1 MPEKITIVKDG
12 GEQVN
17 SNIVSVFLI
26 PDMNKKYIITTE
38 NAVDPHGLT
47 VLHVSEIQGDTLVKV
62 ATDEEWATIKTI
74 MRAIISGSVGNYQYI
89 PSFETINA
97 AGAYSRDISVSAPA
111 SKQMID
117 GYASGEK
124 IEPVE
129 EVAEEET
136 IDTANVDSI
145 FPTAPV
151 DTEENEVVPGIAM
164 DDPVTIE
171 NTPEQPEVD
180 PSVQGAMPLDP
191 ATLPVQEPV
200 PQAPAQVAPAPQAP
214 TPVIQQAVPT
224 PVIQEPQAPA
234 PAPAA
239 APAPESVPT
248 PVAPAPVAPVATPV
262 PEQPVAPAP
271 QAEAPVPGAELVP
284 QANPA
289 VNPTTVVPE
298 VMEQP
303 IPTPDSIVQDV
314 AVVEPA
320 PEAVLDKVDEVTAAV
335 NNVANEA
342 TTPNGAAVAVPAD
355 PNAVEVNAPVAQD
368 SVAPEIDALTA
379 ASTIVDVNPAVE
391 PAPAQVVQDT
401 TAQATESIVDVLTPV
416 PDTEVVTTPAPI
428 VDVSDAPA
436 AEIPVAEEA
445 PQEETLTEVPTI
457 PEVVSEDQQEAPV
470 PVPESVPQETPVEVA
485 QVPAA
490 PAEAAPENAVPEIPV
505 IGTVTPVQNIPQAPQ
520 QSVVVN
526 QSTAMPQTSAMKNLG
541 ITLDFGSQPSLDSN
555 ATLDEIVAGAQEL
568 FIEGTKNLV
577 LVMTE
582 KLYKDLREKE
592 EELKKREI
600 VLAQR
605 ERAINDSTLAM
616 MNGEMMGQPM
626 MGGMMGQPMMGQPM
640 MGGMMQQPMMGQP
653 MMGGMMQQ
661 PMMGQQPVGTQVPP
675 QTDQANGQV

>member
-12 GEQVN
+12 GEQVS

-117 GYASGEK
+117 GYANGEK
-124 IEPVE
+124 VEPVGDVADE
-129 EVAEEET
+129 ESSDSAS
-136 IDTANVDSI
+136 ADSI

-200 PQAPAQVAPAPQAP
+200 PQAPAQVAAAPAAP
-214 TPVIQQAVPT
+214 TPVIQEAVPT
-224 PVIQEPQAPA
+224 PVIQEAPAPQAPA
-234 PAPAA
+234 PAPENA
-239 APAPESVPT
+239 PT
-248 PVAPAPVAPVATPV
+248 PVVEAPAPVI
-262 PEQPVAPAP
+262 EQPVALAP
-271 QAEAPVPGAELVP
+271 ENVQGAELVP
-284 QANPA
+284 EANPA
-289 VNPTTVVPE
+289 VNPETVVPE

-303 IPTPDSIVQDV
+303 IPTPDSIVQEV
-314 AVVEPA
+314 SVVDPA

-335 NNVANEA
+335 NNVTNEA

-391 PAPAQVVQDT
+391 AAPAQVVQDT
-401 TAQATESIVDVLTPV
+401 TAQATESVIDVLTPV
-416 PDTEVVTTPAPI
+416 PDDAVVTTPAPI
-428 VDVSDAPA
+428 IDVNDTPV
-436 AEIPVAEEA
+436 AEIPVAEAA
-445 PQEETLTEVPTI
+445 PQEEALAEAPTI
-457 PEVVSEDQQEAPV
+457 PEVVPGAPQGEAPA
-470 PVPESVPQETPVEVA
+470 VPQEVPAEPAPVE
-485 QVPAA
+485 AA
-490 PAEAAPENAVPEIPV
+490 PAEVAPENAVPEIPV
-505 IGTVTPVQNIPQAPQ
+505 IGNVTPVQNIPQAPQ

-568 FIEGTKNLV
+568 FVEGTKNLV

-592 EELKKREI
+592 EELKRREV

-616 MNGEMMGQPM
+616 MNGDMMNQPM
-626 MGGMMGQPMMGQPM
+626 MGGMMGQPM

-653 MMGGMMQQ
+653 MMGQPMMQQ
-661 PMMGQQPVGTQVPP
+661 PVQAQVPP

>member
-12 GEQVN
+12 GEQVS

-117 GYASGEK
+117 GYANGEK
-124 IEPVE
+124 VEPVGDVADE
-129 EVAEEET
+129 ESSDSAS
-136 IDTANVDSI
+136 ADSI

-200 PQAPAQVAPAPQAP
+200 PQAPAQVAAAPAAP
-214 TPVIQQAVPT
+214 TPVIQEAVPT
-224 PVIQEPQAPA
+224 PVIQEAPAPQAPA
-234 PAPAA
+234 PAPENA
-239 APAPESVPT
+239 PT
-248 PVAPAPVAPVATPV
+248 PVVEAPAPVI
-262 PEQPVAPAP
+262 EQPVAPAP
-271 QAEAPVPGAELVP
+271 ENVQGAELVP
-284 QANPA
+284 EANPA
-289 VNPTTVVPE
+289 VNPETVVPE
-298 VMEQP
+298 AMEQP
-303 IPTPDSIVQDV
+303 IPTPDSIVQEV
-314 AVVEPA
+314 SVVDPA

-335 NNVANEA
+335 NNVTNEA

-391 PAPAQVVQDT
+391 AAPAQVVQDT
-401 TAQATESIVDVLTPV
+401 TAQATESVIDVLTPV
-416 PDTEVVTTPAPI
+416 PDDAVVTTPAPI
-428 VDVSDAPA
+428 IDVNDTPV
-436 AEIPVAEEA
+436 AEIPVAEAA
-445 PQEETLTEVPTI
+445 PQEEALAEAPTI
-457 PEVVSEDQQEAPV
+457 PEVVPGAPQGEAPA
-470 PVPESVPQETPVEVA
+470 VPQEVPAEPTPVEAAPVE
-485 QVPAA
+485 AA
-490 PAEAAPENAVPEIPV
+490 PAEVAPENSVPEIPV
-505 IGTVTPVQNIPQAPQ
+505 IGNVTPVQNIQQAPQ

-568 FIEGTKNLV
+568 FVEGTKNLV

-592 EELKKREI
+592 EELKRREV

-616 MNGEMMGQPM
+616 MNGDMMNQPM
-626 MGGMMGQPMMGQPM
+626 MGGMMGQSM

-653 MMGGMMQQ
+653 MMGQPMMQQ
-661 PMMGQQPVGTQVPP
+661 PVQTQVPP